1 LKEQSVETSALAD
14 NPLLVT
20 DGLPRFDRIRAEHV
34 VPAVRKVLADASARF
49 DGIEKTVDPTWKSA
63 VESLD
68 ELNIPFQY
76 AWSPVSHL
84 LGVQNSPELRTAHE
98 EVLPEVVMFSL
109 RVGQSEPLYR
119 VLKGI
124 KEGPAW
130 SSLSAAQKRI
140 VDHKI
145 LDAELSG
152 IGLSSEKRER
162 FNAIAQELSQ
172 LSTDFSNHVLDAT
185 KAFSI
190 TLTNRADVEGLPP
203 SLLRLASHSHNTTLA
218 TSTGGQAASATQA
231 GQAAGT
237 EESGPWRFTL
247 EAPSYGPFLQHSR
260 RRDLREKMYRA
271 YVTRAASSEWDNTP
285 LITKILSLRAEEAQ
299 LLGFSTYAELS
310 LAKKMAPNV
319 ETVSDMF
326 KTLRQASWSAAHR
339 ELDEVRALA
348 AEAGAELGQGGQPVM
363 NWDVAFWSERLRE
376 KKFQF
381 TDEELRPYFPL
392 ESVLKGLFGLA
403 ERIFGIHV
411 SPADGEAP
419 VWHKDVRF
427 FRVTDE
433 SGKQVAAF
441 YLDPYSR
448 PENKRGGAWMD
459 DCLGRR
465 LLRGRLQL
473 PVAHLICNSTPP
485 AGGKPSLMTFREVET
500 LFHEFGHGLQHML
513 TTVDYADAAGIN
525 GVEWDAVEL
534 PSQFMENWC
543 YHRPT
548 LMGLSA
554 HYETGRPLPE
564 ELFEKLCAARTFQAG
579 LVMLRQLLF
588 GMTDMAL
595 HHGYSPAG
603 GESAFELQRQISE
616 QTSVMPLLPED
627 RSLCAFTHI
636 FSGGYAAGYYSYKWA
651 EVLSADAF
659 SAFEE
664 VGLENEAAIA
674 RVGRRFRDTVL
685 AQGGS
690 RHPMEVFKDF
700 RGREPNPQAL
710 LRHNGLA

>member
-1 LKEQSVETSALAD
+1 VSTSELTD

-20 DGLPRFDRIRAEHV
+20 DGLPRFDRIKPEHV
-34 VPAVRKVLADASARF
+34 VPAARKVLADASARF
-49 DGIEKTVDPTWKSA
+49 NEIEKTVEPTWESA

-68 ELNIPFQY
+68 DLNTPFQY
-76 AWSPVSHL
+76 AWSPVSHF
-84 LGVQNSPELRTAHE
+84 LGVLNSPELRRAHE
-98 EVLPEVVMFSL
+98 EVLPEVVAFSL
-109 RVGQSEPLYR
+109 RVGQSEPIYR
-119 VLKGI
+119 ALKGI

-130 SSLSAAQKRI
+130 SSLAGAQRRI
-140 VDHKI
+140 VEHKI
-145 LDAELSG
+145 LDAELAG
-152 IGLSSEKRER
+152 IGLTGAKRER
-162 FNAIAQELSQ
+162 FNQIVQELSQ
-172 LSTDFSNHVLDAT
+172 LTTDFSNHVLDAT

-190 TLTNRADVEGLPP
+190 TLTDRADVEGLPE
-203 SLLRLASHSHNTTLA
+203 SLLRLAAHSYNSMLVE
-218 TSTGGQAASATQA
+218 GQLPGS
-231 GQAAGT
+231 
-237 EESGPWRFTL
+237 EETGPWRLTL
-247 EAPSYGPFLQHSR
+247 EMPSYGPFLQHSR
-260 RRDLREKMYRA
+260 RRDLREKMYRS
-271 YVTRAASSEWDNTP
+271 YVTRAASGEWDNTP
-285 LITKILSLRAEEAQ
+285 LITKILALRTEEAQ

-319 ETVSDMF
+319 DVVSEMF
-326 KTLRQASWSAAHR
+326 KTLREASWSPAQR
-339 ELDEVRALA
+339 ELDEVRSLA
-348 AEAGAELGQGGQPVM
+348 AEAGAALGQGDQPLM

-376 KKFQF
+376 QKFQF

-403 ERIFGIHV
+403 ERIFGVHV

-427 FRVTDE
+427 FRVSDDT
-433 SGKQVAAF
+433 GKQIAAF

-465 LLRGRLQL
+465 LSHGRLQL

-554 HYETGRPLPE
+554 HYETGKPLPE
-564 ELFEKLCAARTFQAG
+564 DLFEKICAARTFQAG
-579 LVMLRQLLF
+579 LQMLRQLLF

-595 HHGYSPAG
+595 HHGFSPG
-603 GESAFELQRQISE
+603 SGESVFELQRRISE

-664 VGLENEAAIA
+664 AGLENEEAIA
-674 RVGRRFRDTVL
+674 RIGRRFRDTVL

-700 RGREPNPQAL
+700 RGRAPNPQAL

>member
-1 LKEQSVETSALAD
+1 VSAELAD

-20 DGLPRFDRIRAEHV
+20 DGLPRFDRIKPEHV
-34 VPAVRKVLADASARF
+34 APAVRKVLADASAKF
-49 DGIEKTVDPTWKSA
+49 DEIEKTVEATWASA

-68 ELNIPFQY
+68 ELNTPFQY
-76 AWSPVSHL
+76 AWSPVSHF
-84 LGVQNSPELRTAHE
+84 LGVLNSPELRKAHE
-98 EVLPEVVMFSL
+98 EVLPEVVSFSL
-109 RVGQSEPLYR
+109 RVGQSEPVYR
-119 VLKGI
+119 ALKGI
-124 KEGPAW
+124 KGRPDW
-130 SSLSAAQKRI
+130 SSLSEAQKRI
-140 VDHKI
+140 IDHKI
-145 LDAELSG
+145 LDAELAG
-152 IGLSSEKRER
+152 IGLTGEKRER
-162 FNAIAQELSQ
+162 FNAIAQEMSQ
-172 LSTDFSNHVLDAT
+172 VTTDFSNHVLDAT

-190 TLTNRADVEGLPP
+190 TLTDRADVEGLPE
-203 SLLRLASHSHNTTLA
+203 SLLRLASHSHNATLEE
-218 TSTGGQAASATQA
+218 GQTPGS
-231 GQAAGT
+231 
-237 EESGPWRFTL
+237 EEAGPWRFTL
-247 EAPSYGPFLQHSR
+247 EAPSFGPFMQHSR
-260 RRDLREKMYRA
+260 RRDLRESMYRA
-271 YVTRAASSEWDNTP
+271 YVTRAASGDWDNTP
-285 LITKILSLRAEEAQ
+285 LITKILALRTEEAQ
-299 LLGFSTYAELS
+299 LLGFSTFAELS

-319 ETVSDMF
+319 EMVSAMF
-326 KTLRQASWSAAHR
+326 QTLREASWSAAQR

-348 AEAGAELGQGGQPVM
+348 AQSGAALGQGSQPLM

-376 KKFQF
+376 EKFQF

-392 ESVLKGLFGLA
+392 ESVLKGLFSLA

-411 SPADGEAP
+411 SSADGEAP

-427 FRVTDE
+427 FRVSDE
-433 SGKQVAAF
+433 GGKQIAAF

-465 LLRGRLQL
+465 LLHGRLQL

-513 TTVDYADAAGIN
+513 TTVDFADAAGIN

-548 LMGLSA
+548 LLGLSA
-554 HYETGRPLPE
+554 HYETGQPLPE
-564 ELFEKLCAARTFQAG
+564 DLFEKIRAARTFQAG
-579 LVMLRQLLF
+579 LAMLRQLLF

-595 HHGYSPAG
+595 HHGYSPTSD
-603 GESAFELQRQISE
+603 ESVFELQRRISE

-664 VGLENEAAIA
+664 AGLENEQAIA
-674 RVGRRFRDTVL
+674 RIGRRFRDTVL

-700 RGREPNPQAL
+700 RGREPDPQAL

>member
-1 LKEQSVETSALAD
+1 MSTSELAE

-20 DGLPRFDRIRAEHV
+20 DGLPRFDRIRPEHV
-34 VPAVRKVLADASARF
+34 VPAVRKVLADAAVKF
-49 DGIEKTVDPTWKSA
+49 DAIEKTVEPTWESA

-68 ELNIPFQY
+68 DLNVPFQY
-76 AWSPVSHL
+76 TWSPVSHL
-84 LGVQNSPELRTAHE
+84 LGVLNSPELRKAHE
-98 EVLPEVVMFSL
+98 EVLPEVVAFGL

-119 VLKGI
+119 ALKAL
-124 KEGPAW
+124 KAGPAW
-130 SSLSAAQKRI
+130 ASLSSAQKRI
-140 VDHKI
+140 VEHKI
-145 LDAELSG
+145 LDAELAG
-152 IGLSSEKRER
+152 IGLAGEQRER

-172 LSTDFSNHVLDAT
+172 LSTDFSNRVLDAT
-185 KAFSI
+185 KAYSI
-190 TLTNRADVEGLPP
+190 TLTDRSDVEGLPP
-203 SLLRLASHSHNTTLA
+203 SLLRLASHSHNAMLEEDQTP
-218 TSTGGQAASATQA
+218 S
-231 GQAAGT
+231 T
-237 EESGPWRFTL
+237 EEAGPWRFTL
-247 EAPSYGPFLQHSR
+247 ELPSYGPFLQHSR
-260 RRDLREKMYRA
+260 RRELREKMYRA
-271 YVTRAASSEWDNTP
+271 FITRASSGEWDNTP
-285 LITKILSLRAEEAQ
+285 LVDNILALRAEEAR
-299 LLGFSTYAELS
+299 LLGFSTFSELS

-319 ETVSDMF
+319 ETVSKMF
-326 KTLRQASWSAAHR
+326 QTLREASWSAAQR

-348 AEAGAELGQGGQPVM
+348 REAGAELGQGGQPLM

-376 KKFQF
+376 KRFQF

-392 ESVLKGLFGLA
+392 ESVLTGLFSLA
-403 ERIFGIHV
+403 QRIFGIHV

-427 FRVTDE
+427 FRVSNE
-433 SGKQVAAF
+433 SGEQIAAF

-465 LLRGRLQL
+465 LRHGRLQL
-473 PVAHLICNSTPP
+473 PVAHLVCNSTPP

-548 LMGLSA
+548 LLGLSA
-554 HYETGRPLPE
+554 HYETGQPLPE
-564 ELFEKLCAARTFQAG
+564 DLFEKIRAARTFQAG
-579 LVMLRQLLF
+579 LAMLRQLLF

-595 HHGYSPAG
+595 HHGYVAG
-603 GESAFELQRQISE
+603 SGESVFEVQRRISE
-616 QTSVMPLLPED
+616 QTSVIPLLPED

-636 FSGGYAAGYYSYKWA
+636 FAGGYAAGYYSYKWA

-664 VGLENEAAIA
+664 AGLENEEAIA

-690 RHPMEVFKDF
+690 RHPMDVFRDF
-700 RGREPNPQAL
+700 RGREPNPHAL